1 MMSWRRVLKS
11 VQALAAHC
19 LLFSFTLFL
28 VLKLD
33 HVTSYSWW
41 RLYGQSFNDC
51 VWSPTLMTLVF
62 YSYRN
67 WGHCGLAIDGDDGG
81 KLSVVVPYVIG
92 GDDRVGMRFIF
103 FPLWTFHGVVARGR
117 FALPAPSAPRNR
129 HWAPCHA
136 VVATPLL
143 IAFELLLCIYLES
156 VYVYHIAAVN
166 LKIVFIPLVAFEI
179 IILIDNFRMCKAL
192 MPGEEESITDEAIWE
207 TLPVVYK
214 SVQGLMNF
222 LAIFVALLGCNFY
235 GFLCGW
241 YNLYPPKAVR
251 YPFPSYGGGQLLGS
265 RICDV
270 GALGWWDLFVNF
282 SIAECFAFLVCT
294 KWSNPVIHRNS
305 QTREDSSSST
315 TIRYLD
321 WNGGL
326 MVSSEENQHQ
336 DRMCGLQDIGGHIM
350 KIPLIGFQV
359 LLCMHLEGTPA
370 GARNIPL
377 LVLFS
382 PLFLLQGAGVL
393 FAASKLAE
401 KLILLL
407 RSDAGTGRYF
417 RYTSR
422 AHDCLGFLH
431 HGSRLLGWWSIDEGS
446 LEEQARLYHGVDA
459 GLVYHYFSIH
469 LIMAHKF
476 QKYFVSFLSMC
487 HVGWYSLVRDGNF
500 IRGVVISYII
510 TSSYNTFCGYPPE
523 IVKKMPK
530 KDLTEEVWR
539 LQAALGEQ
547 TEITKYSQHEFERL
561 QNEKVLC
568 RVCFEGE
575 ISVVLLPCRHRI
587 LCSTCCEKCKKCP
600 VCRVSVEECLPVYDV

>member
-11 VQALAAHC
+11 VQALAAHT
-19 LLFSFTLFL
+19 LLFFFTFLL

-33 HVTSYSWW
+33 GVVFYSWW
-41 RLYGQSFNDC
+41 
-51 VWSPTLMTLVF
+51 
-62 YSYRN
+62 
-67 WGHCGLAIDGDDGG
+67 
-81 KLSVVVPYVIG
+81 
-92 GDDRVGMRFIF
+92 FIF
-103 FPLWTFHGVVARGR
+103 SPLWLFHGVVARGR
-117 FALPAPSAPRNR
+117 FSLPAPSVPHNR

-156 VYVYHIAAVN
+156 INVHGVAAVS
-166 LKIVFIPLVAFEI
+166 LKTVFFPLLAFEI
-179 IILIDNFRMCKAL
+179 IILIDNFRMCRAL
-192 MPGEEESITDEAIWE
+192 MPGEEESMSDEAIWE
-207 TLPVVYK
+207 TLPHFWV
-214 SVQGLMNF
+214 
-222 LAIFVALLGCNFY
+222 AISMVFFVAATSFTLLKLSG
-235 GFLCGW
+235 
-241 YNLYPPKAVR
+241 
-251 YPFPSYGGGQLLGS
+251 
-265 RICDV
+265 DV
-270 GALGWWDLFVNF
+270 GALGWWDLFINF
-282 SIAECFAFLVCT
+282 GIAECFAFLVCT

-305 QTREDSSSST
+305 QTRDVSSSSA

-321 WNGGL
+321 WNSGL
-326 MVSSEENQHQ
+326 VVSPEEDQLQ

-359 LLCMHLEGTPA
+359 VLCMYLEGTPA
-370 GARNIPL
+370 SARNIPL
-377 LVLFS
+377 PILFS

-407 RSDAGTGRYF
+407 RSEAGTGTYF
-417 RYTSR
+417 RFSSR

-446 LEEQARLYHGVDA
+446 REEQARLYHEG
-459 GLVYHYFSIH
+459 GS
-469 LIMAHKF
+469 
-476 QKYFVSFLSMC
+476 C
-487 HVGWYSLVRDGNF
+487 
-500 IRGVVISYII
+500 
-510 TSSYNTFCGYPPE
+510 YNTFSGYPPE

-530 KDLTEEVWR
+530 KDLAEEVWR

-547 TEITKYSQHEFERL
+547 TEITKYSQQEYERL

-587 LCSTCCEKCKKCP
+587 LCSFCCEKCKKCP
-600 VCRVSVEECLPVYDV
+600 ICRVSIEQRLPVYDV